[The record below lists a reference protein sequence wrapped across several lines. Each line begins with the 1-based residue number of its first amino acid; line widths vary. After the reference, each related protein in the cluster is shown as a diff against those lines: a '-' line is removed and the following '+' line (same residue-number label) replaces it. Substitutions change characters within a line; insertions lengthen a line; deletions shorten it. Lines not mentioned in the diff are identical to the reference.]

1 MTRPLSSLGL
11 GIAAVISLA
20 AMGGPAIGQ
29 DRGAGANGAG
39 ANGSAGANGG
49 AGANR
54 GTGPAARSGARG
66 SGGLAG
72 TGADVGAGTPAATL
86 ARPTAPSKA
95 PDPTGF
101 IQRWMVLE
109 PIPAGGLNDS
119 AVRAAVVKEYFP
131 DQLTVLPRDGD
142 KVSVDGQQLA
152 WHAEETSRYN
162 LNLFHFARALR
173 KPSGNVLF
181 WVVTVV
187 NCPDEV
193 KDARLAVGSNAA
205 SVWWVNGKE
214 VVALYGDRQTVIDDG
229 ASRRLTLSKGPN
241 VVRGAVINGFGA
253 TDFCA
258 RFLDAQDKP
267 LTAITITLAT
277 PATGADAAGT
287 LSQKE
292 QP

>member
-1 MTRPLSSLGL
+1 MMRPLSCLGL

-20 AMGGPAIGQ
+20 AIGGLAAGP
-29 DRGAGANGAG
+29 DRGAGAN
-39 ANGSAGANGG
+39 SAGANSG
-49 AGANR
+49 AG
-54 GTGPAARSGARG
+54 PVARSGARG

-72 TGADVGAGTPAATL
+72 TGADLGAGTPAATL
-86 ARPTAPSKA
+86 ARPTTPSQAPG
-95 PDPTGF
+95 PMGF
-101 IQRWMVLE
+101 IQRWMLLE
-109 PIPAGGLNDS
+109 PIPASGLTDS
-119 AVRAAVVKEYFP
+119 AVRAAVGKEYFP
-131 DQLTVLPRDGD
+131 DQLTALPRDGD
-142 KVSVDGQQLA
+142 KVSVNGQGLA
-152 WHAEETSRYN
+152 WHAEETNRYN

-173 KPSGNVLF
+173 KPSGNALF

-193 KDARLAVGSNAA
+193 KEARLAVGSNAA

-229 ASRRLTLSKGPN
+229 VSRRLTLSKGPN

-258 RFLDAQDKP
+258 RFLDAQDRAV
-267 LTAITITLAT
+267 TGIAITLET
-277 PATGADAAGT
+277 PATGAAAAGAPFR
-287 LSQKE
+287 KE

>member
-1 MTRPLSSLGL
+1 MNRPLSSLGP
-11 GIAAVISLA
+11 GIAAVILLGAIGGLA
-20 AMGGPAIGQ
+20 VGQ
-29 DRGAGANGAG
+29 DRSPGAD
-39 ANGSAGANGG
+39 SAGP
-49 AGANR
+49 NR
-54 GTGPAARSGARG
+54 GAGPAARSGARG
-66 SGGLAG
+66 GGGLAG
-72 TGADVGAGTPAATL
+72 TGADLGAGTPAATL
-86 ARPTAPSKA
+86 ARPTTPSTA
-95 PDPTGF
+95 PDPMGF

-109 PIPAGGLNDS
+109 PIPASGLTDG
-119 AVRAAVVKEYFP
+119 AVRAAVGKEYFP
-131 DQLTVLPRDGD
+131 DQLTILPRDGD
-142 KVSVDGQQLA
+142 KVSVNGQELA

-187 NCPDEV
+187 NCADEV

-229 ASRRLTLSKGPN
+229 VSRKLTLNKGAN

-267 LTAITITLAT
+267 ITAITITLEPPAAAT
-277 PATGADAAGT
+277 SAAGAPT
-287 LSQKE
+287 QKD

>member
-1 MTRPLSSLGL
+1 MMRPLSSVGL

-20 AMGGPAIGQ
+20 AIGGLAAGQ
-29 DRGAGANGAG
+29 DRGAGANSAG
-39 ANGSAGANGG
+39 ANGSA
-49 AGANR
+49 
-54 GTGPAARSGARG
+54 GPAARSGARG

-72 TGADVGAGTPAATL
+72 TGADLGAGTPAATL
-86 ARPTAPSKA
+86 ARPTTLSQA
-95 PDPTGF
+95 PDPMGF

-109 PIPAGGLNDS
+109 PIPATGLNDN
-119 AVRAAVVKEYFP
+119 AVRATVGKEYFP
-131 DQLTVLPRDGD
+131 GQLTVVPRDGD
-142 KVSVDGQQLA
+142 KVSVNGQELA
-152 WHAEETSRYN
+152 WHAEETTRYN

-173 KPSGNVLF
+173 KPSGNALF

-193 KDARLAVGSNAA
+193 NDARLAVGSNAA

-229 ASRRLTLSKGPN
+229 VSRRLKLSKGPN

-267 LTAITITLAT
+267 ITAIKITLES
-277 PATGADAAGT
+277 PARGAAAAGVS
-287 LSQKE
+287 SQKE

>member
-1 MTRPLSSLGL
+1 MVRPLRSLGL
-11 GIAAVISLA
+11 AIAAVVSLA
-20 AMGGPAIGQ
+20 AIAELDVGQ
-29 DRGAGANGAG
+29 DRGAGADSAAAAGSGPGA
-39 ANGSAGANGG
+39 
-49 AGANR
+49 
-54 GTGPAARSGARG
+54 AARGGARG
-66 SGGLAG
+66 GGGLAG
-72 TGADVGAGTPAATL
+72 TGADLGAGTPAATL
-86 ARPTAPSKA
+86 APPTTTSKV
-95 PDPTGF
+95 PDPMGF
-101 IQRWMVLE
+101 IQRWLVLE
-109 PIPAGGLNDS
+109 PIPASGLTDS
-119 AVRAAVVKEYFP
+119 AVRAAVGKEYFP
-131 DQLTVLPRDGD
+131 DQLTVVPHDGD
-142 KVSVDGQQLA
+142 KVNVNGQELA

-229 ASRRLTLSKGPN
+229 VSRRLTLSKGPN

-267 LTAITITLAT
+267 LTAITVSLEK
-277 PATGADAAGT
+277 PATGAAPAGT
-287 LSQKE
+287 SSQKE

>member
-1 MTRPLSSLGL
+1 MRRPLGFLGL
-11 GIAAVISLA
+11 GIAGVISLA
-20 AMGGPAIGQ
+20 AIGGLAVGQ
-29 DRGAGANGAG
+29 DRGN
-39 ANGSAGANGG
+39 GANGG

-54 GTGPAARSGARG
+54 GTGSAARSGARG
-66 SGGLAG
+66 GGGLAG
-72 TGADVGAGTPAATL
+72 TGADLGAGTPAATL
-86 ARPTAPSKA
+86 ALPTTPSKA
-95 PDPTGF
+95 PDPMGF

-109 PIPAGGLNDS
+109 PIPASGLTDS
-119 AVRAAVVKEYFP
+119 AVRAAVGKEYFP

-142 KVSVDGQQLA
+142 RVSVNGQVLA
-152 WHAEETSRYN
+152 WHAEETSQYN

-173 KPSGNVLF
+173 KPSGNALF

-229 ASRRLTLSKGPN
+229 VSRRLTLSKGPN

-267 LTAITITLAT
+267 ITAITITLEPQT
-277 PATGADAAGT
+277 TGAPAAGA
-287 LSQKE
+287 SPQKA

>member
-1 MTRPLSSLGL
+1 MMRLRSRF
-11 GIAAVISLA
+11 GIGFVAVLTLA
-20 AMGGPAIGQ
+20 GICQFTVGQ
-29 DRGAGANGAG
+29 DRPPGTNGGPGAGGGPGA
-39 ANGSAGANGG
+39 AV
-49 AGANR
+49 
-54 GTGPAARSGARG
+54 RSGARG
-66 SGGLAG
+66 GGGLAG
-72 TGADVGAGTPAATL
+72 TGADLGAGTPAATL
-86 ARPTAPSKA
+86 ARPTTPSKA
-95 PDPTGF
+95 VDPMGF

-109 PIPAGGLNDS
+109 PIPASGLTDS

-142 KVSVDGQQLA
+142 KVSVDGQELA

-214 VVALYGDRQTVIDDG
+214 VVALSGDRQTVIDDG
-229 ASRRLTLSKGPN
+229 VSKRLTLK
-241 VVRGAVINGFGA
+241 
-253 TDFCA
+253 
-258 RFLDAQDKP
+258 K
-267 LTAITITLAT
+267 
-277 PATGADAAGT
+277 
-287 LSQKE
+287 
-292 QP
+292 

>member
-11 GIAAVISLA
+11 GIAAVIALA
-20 AMGGPAIGQ
+20 AIGGLAVGQ
-29 DRGAGANGAG
+29 DRGAGAN
-39 ANGSAGANGG
+39 NAGANGG

-66 SGGLAG
+66 GGGLAG
-72 TGADVGAGTPAATL
+72 TGADLGAGTPAATL
-86 ARPTAPSKA
+86 ARPTTPSKA
-95 PDPTGF
+95 PDPMGF

-109 PIPAGGLNDS
+109 PIPANGLTDS
-119 AVRAAVVKEYFP
+119 AVRAAVGKEYFP
-131 DQLTVLPRDGD
+131 DQLTVVPRDGD
-142 KVSVDGQQLA
+142 KVSVNGQELA

-229 ASRRLTLSKGPN
+229 VSRRLTLSKGPN

-267 LTAITITLAT
+267 VTAITITLET
-277 PATGADAAGT
+277 PAAGAAAGAS
-287 LSQKE
+287 SQKE

>member
-1 MTRPLSSLGL
+1 MVRPLRSLGL
-11 GIAAVISLA
+11 AIAAVISLA
-20 AMGGPAIGQ
+20 AIAELAVGQ
-29 DRGAGANGAG
+29 DRGAGAG
-39 ANGSAGANGG
+39 GG
-49 AGANR
+49 AGAS
-54 GTGPAARSGARG
+54 GGPGAAARRGARG
-66 SGGLAG
+66 GGGLAG
-72 TGADVGAGTPAATL
+72 TGADLGAGTPAPTL
-86 ARPTAPSKA
+86 ARPTTPSKA
-95 PDPTGF
+95 PDPKGF

-109 PIPAGGLNDS
+109 PIPASGLTDS
-119 AVRAAVVKEYFP
+119 AVRAAVGKEYFP
-131 DQLTVLPRDGD
+131 GQLTALPRDGD
-142 KVSVDGQQLA
+142 KVSVDGQELA
-152 WHAEETSRYN
+152 WHAEDTSRYN

-173 KPSGNVLF
+173 KPSGNALF

-229 ASRRLTLSKGPN
+229 VSRRLTLSKGPN

-258 RFLDAQDKP
+258 RVLDAQDKP
-267 LTAITITLAT
+267 ITAITITLET
-277 PATGADAAGT
+277 PTTSAAGAGAS
-287 LSQKE
+287 SQKE